1 MDWQANYAIA
11 QSLLQRSAWL
21 AEQDEHRYASIGIH
35 GALHYAD
42 RAISERYAPALNRS
56 FKDGFVPE
64 RPNEIDDIAERR
76 LRWAAVSRLE
86 RHFYSNNLT
95 VAQLMVARA
104 DATELL
110 DEAFGV
116 LNA

>member
-1 MDWQANYAIA
+1 MDWQASYEIA
-11 QSLLQRSAWL
+11 QALLQRSAWL
-21 AEQDEHRYASIGIH
+21 SEQDEHLYASIGIY

-42 RAISERYAPALNRS
+42 RAISERYSLEFNRS
-56 FKDGFVPE
+56 FKDGFVPD

-86 RHFYSNNLT
+86 RHFYSSNLT
-95 VAQLMVARA
+95 VAQIMVARA